1 MCMAEQKKIAFLV
14 ASEGI
19 EQVELTDPWTHVEK
33 AGGVPR
39 LLAPKLGE
47 VRGFNHLT
55 PADAFP
61 VDTTYADAVADDY
74 DGAVIPGGVANSDF
88 LRMEADAVQLVK
100 ELVAAGKPIAAICHG
115 PWLLVEANVVRGKM
129 LTSFPSLQTDIRNAG
144 GDWSDEEVRVCDM
157 NGWTLVTSRNP
168 GDLPAFNR
176 EALKAFGLD

>member
-1 MCMAEQKKIAFLV
+1 MAEQKKIAFLV

-33 AGGVPR
+33 SGGVPR

-47 VRGFNHLT
+47 VRGFTHLT

-61 VDTTYADAVADDY
+61 VDTTYADAKADDY
-74 DGAVIPGGVANSDF
+74 DGAVIPGGVANSDL
-88 LRMEADAVQLVK
+88 LRMDADAVQLVK

-144 GDWSDEEVRVCDM
+144 GDWEDQEVRVCDM

-168 GDLPAFNR
+168 DDLPAFNR
-176 EALKAFGLD
+176 AALQAFGLD

>member
-1 MCMAEQKKIAFLV
+1 MAEQKKIAFLV